1 MSRELRALEHS
12 TAGRELDREALRR
25 LWALFWGEAEPAF
38 RLRVAGTVLLL
49 AASALVN
56 ALVPLLFARAVDQ
69 LTPGKAAML
78 APAAVVL
85 AYVVAQ
91 WLAKLLSELRWA
103 LYGPI
108 EQRTRRKLAREAL
121 EHLHA
126 LSLRFHLARRT
137 GQISRV
143 LDNGLSGMREL
154 LFNAVFLIL
163 PLLAEILFVALVMLG
178 RLDVVFAAVLLGTI
192 LLYAVAVV
200 WGSEWLRAHQR
211 KAVAESATAHGK
223 AIDSLLNYETVK
235 YFGNE
240 RHVAERYDRSLAVVE
255 RLTVKALVF
264 RSLTGMLFVT
274 VLGLGMG
281 TILLLAV
288 GRVTRGAMTVGELV
302 LVNTYLLQLI
312 RPMDRLGQLYR
323 SIKQAFVDVE
333 QLLLLLAATQEVQD
347 RPGAVALPPGKGEV
361 RFARVAFA
369 YDPERPIL
377 DGIDFRLPAGR
388 TLAVVGP
395 TGAGKSTI
403 ARLLFRFYDPTA
415 GRVLVDGHDLRE
427 VTQASLRAAIAVVPQ
442 DAVLFNDTIGYNLAF
457 GRPDASR
464 AEVEAAAR
472 AAELHDFVAGLPD
485 GYDTLVGERGLKLS
499 GGEKQRVA
507 IARAILKDPRILI
520 LDEAT
525 SSLDSHTEREIQRA
539 MSRLVQD
546 RTSLV
551 IAHRLSTV
559 QAADV
564 IFVLDQGRIVEQG
577 RHTELL
583 ARGGLYADLYREQF
597 APGAELAVPLPRIGR
612 RTEPE

>member
-1 MSRELRALEHS
+1 VSRKLRALEHS

-25 LWALFWGEAEPAF
+25 LWALFWREAEPAF
-38 RLRVAGTVLLL
+38 RLRIAGTVLLL

-69 LTPGKAAML
+69 LTPGKAALL
-78 APAAVVL
+78 APAAIVL
-85 AYVVAQ
+85 GYVVAQ

-108 EQRTRRKLAREAL
+108 EQRTRRRLAREAL

-143 LDNGLSGMREL
+143 LDNGLNGMREL

-178 RLDVVFAAVLLGTI
+178 RLDAVFAAVLLGTI
-192 LLYAVAVV
+192 LLYGVAVV

-211 KAVAESATAHGK
+211 KAVAEGATAHGK

-240 RHVAERYDRSLAVVE
+240 RHVAQRYDQSLALVE

-274 VLGLGMG
+274 ILGLGMG

-333 QLLLLLAATQEVQD
+333 QLLLLLTETPEVQD
-347 RPGAVALPPGKGEV
+347 RPGAAALPKGQGEV
-361 RFARVAFA
+361 RFDHVAFA

-377 DGIDFRLPAGR
+377 EGIDFRLPAGR

-403 ARLLFRFYDPTA
+403 ARLLFRFYDPTEGA
-415 GRVLVDGHDLRE
+415 VLVDGHDLRD
-427 VTQASLRAAIAVVPQ
+427 VTQASLRAAMAVVPQ
-442 DAVLFNDTIGYNLAF
+442 DAVLFNETIGYNIAF
-457 GRPDASR
+457 GRPEATR
-464 AEVEAAAR
+464 EEIEAAAR
-472 AAELHDFVAGLPD
+472 AAELHGFIAGLPD

-507 IARAILKDPRILI
+507 IARAILKRPRILI

-525 SSLDSHTEREIQRA
+525 SALDSATEQAIQR
-539 MSRLVQD
+539 RLRALGRGV
-546 RTSLV
+546 TTLV

-559 QAADV
+559 IDADE
-564 IFVLDQGRIVEQG
+564 ILVLDQGRIVERGTHARLLG
-577 RHTELL
+577 RD
-583 ARGGLYADLYREQF
+583 GLYADLWRRQ
-597 APGAELAVPLPRIGR
+597 AV
-612 RTEPE
+612 EPESVPAG

>member
-1 MSRELRALEHS
+1 VSRKLRALEHS

-25 LWALFWGEAEPAF
+25 LWALFWREAEPAF

-69 LTPGKAAML
+69 LTPGKAALL
-78 APAAVVL
+78 APAAIVL
-85 AYVVAQ
+85 GYVVAQ

-108 EQRTRRKLAREAL
+108 EQRTRRRLAREAL

-143 LDNGLSGMREL
+143 LDNGLNGMREL

-178 RLDVVFAAVLLGTI
+178 RLDAVFAAVLLGTI
-192 LLYAVAVV
+192 LLYGVAVV

-211 KAVAESATAHGK
+211 KAVAEGATAHGK

-240 RHVAERYDRSLAVVE
+240 RHVAQRYDQSLALVE

-274 VLGLGMG
+274 ILGLGMG

-333 QLLLLLAATQEVQD
+333 QLLLLLTETPEVQD
-347 RPGAVALPPGKGEV
+347 RPGAAALPKGQGEV
-361 RFARVAFA
+361 RFDHVAFA

-377 DGIDFRLPAGR
+377 EGIDFRLPAGR

-403 ARLLFRFYDPTA
+403 ARLLFRFYDPTEGA
-415 GRVLVDGHDLRE
+415 VLVDGHDLRD
-427 VTQASLRAAIAVVPQ
+427 VTQASLRAAMAVVPQ
-442 DAVLFNDTIGYNLAF
+442 DAVLFNETIGYNSAF
-457 GRPDASR
+457 GRPEATR
-464 AEVEAAAR
+464 EEIEAAAR
-472 AAELHDFVAGLPD
+472 AAELHGFIAGLPD

-507 IARAILKDPRILI
+507 IARAILKRPRILI

-525 SSLDSHTEREIQRA
+525 SALDSATEQAIQR
-539 MSRLVQD
+539 RLRALGRGV
-546 RTSLV
+546 TTLV

-559 QAADV
+559 IDADE
-564 IFVLDQGRIVEQG
+564 ILVLDQGRIVERGTHARLLG
-577 RHTELL
+577 RD
-583 ARGGLYADLYREQF
+583 GLYADLWRRQ
-597 APGAELAVPLPRIGR
+597 AV
-612 RTEPE
+612 EPESVPAG

>member
-1 MSRELRALEHS
+1 VSRELRALEHS

-25 LWALFWGEAEPAF
+25 LWALFWREAEPAF

-49 AASALVN
+49 ATSALVN

-108 EQRTRRKLAREAL
+108 EQRTRRRLAREAL

-143 LDNGLSGMREL
+143 LDNGLNGMREL
-154 LFNAVFLIL
+154 LFNAAFLIL

-178 RLDVVFAAVLLGTI
+178 RLDAVFAAVLLGTI
-192 LLYAVAVV
+192 LLYGVAVV

-211 KAVAESATAHGK
+211 KAVAEGATAHGK
-223 AIDSLLNYETVK
+223 AIDSLLNYVTVK

-240 RHVAERYDRSLAVVE
+240 RHVAQRYDQSLALVE

-274 VLGLGMG
+274 ILGLGMG

-333 QLLLLLAATQEVQD
+333 QLLLLLTETPEVQD
-347 RPGAVALPPGKGEV
+347 RPGAAALPKGQGEV
-361 RFARVAFA
+361 RFDHVAFA

-377 DGIDFRLPAGR
+377 EGIDFRLPAGR

-403 ARLLFRFYDPTA
+403 ARLLFRFYDPTEGA
-415 GRVLVDGHDLRE
+415 VLVDGHDLRD
-427 VTQASLRAAIAVVPQ
+427 VTQASLRAAMAVVPQ
-442 DAVLFNDTIGYNLAF
+442 DAVLFNETIGYNIAF
-457 GRPDASR
+457 GRPEATR
-464 AEVEAAAR
+464 EEIEAAAR
-472 AAELHDFVAGLPD
+472 AAELHGFIAGLPD

-507 IARAILKDPRILI
+507 IARAILKRPRILI

-525 SSLDSHTEREIQRA
+525 SALDSATEQAIQR
-539 MSRLVQD
+539 RLRALGRGV
-546 RTSLV
+546 TTLV

-559 QAADV
+559 IDADE
-564 IFVLDQGRIVEQG
+564 ILVLDQGRIVERGTHARLLG
-577 RHTELL
+577 RD
-583 ARGGLYADLYREQF
+583 GLYADLWRRQ
-597 APGAELAVPLPRIGR
+597 AV
-612 RTEPE
+612 EPESVPAG